1 MCTTIREK
9 RLLHTDRIQILDIEN
24 TLHYI
29 QKKHSI
35 AQLKEAFS
43 QIYNALDE
51 MGPLSRLLRTS
62 VNKKNRQLL
71 RNNLHHPP

>member
-1 MCTTIREK
+1 MWLIIKEK
-9 RLLHTDRIQILDIEN
+9 NCYTVRIQILDIES

-43 QIYNALDE
+43 QIYNVL
-51 MGPLSRLLRTS
+51 
-62 VNKKNRQLL
+62 N
-71 RNNLHHPP
+71 

>member
-1 MCTTIREK
+1 M
-9 RLLHTDRIQILDIEN
+9 RIQILDIEN

-43 QIYNALDE
+43 QIYNALNE
-51 MGPLSRLLRTS
+51 MEPLFRVLRA
-62 VNKKNRQLL
+62 NFIHQ
-71 RNNLHHPP
+71 